1 VAFGVVLGASAAG
14 ARAIS
19 IASAV
24 EIIAFSP
31 LLAGFPH
38 QMNRSGWVD
47 KQAESAAA

>member
-1 VAFGVVLGASAAG
+1 LAALAFGAVFGASAVG

-31 LLAGFPH
+31 LLGFP
-38 QMNRSGWVD
+38 RSH
-47 KQAESAAA
+47 ESL